1 MCCLPANSLP
11 LPSHFPAAI
20 YFLLQVSSAALP
32 SSFSQQ
38 PYTQRGATLQHA
50 TWGALMGR
58 GDDAFWSEVD
68 ASIVWGMTC

>member
-1 MCCLPANSLP
+1 
-11 LPSHFPAAI
+11 
-20 YFLLQVSSAALP
+20 VSSAALP